1 MMVDLGQQVII
12 NVKVYNA
19 VSDINII
26 TLPVIGNF
34 HYYF

>member
-1 MMVDLGQQVII
+1 MMVDLGQQV
-12 NVKVYNA
+12 NVSVKGYNA